1 MAAEKKPR
9 AAKATAETTTT
20 KTTAT
25 KAAATKPKAVRA
37 RKPKAPAIT
46 AEQVAERAYDIWAE
60 GSGDDPFANWIRAE
74 QELQT
79 A

>member
-9 AAKATAETTTT
+9 AAKEKAETKTTTT
-20 KTTAT
+20 K
-25 KAAATKPKAVRA
+25 KAVAAKPRIVRA
-37 RKPKAPAIT
+37 RKPKAPTVT
-46 AEQVAERAYDIWAE
+46 AEQVAERAYYIWAD

-74 QELQT
+74 RELTT

>member
-9 AAKATAETTTT
+9 AAKAKAETKTTTT
-20 KTTAT
+20 K
-25 KAAATKPKAVRA
+25 KAAAAKPKVVRA

-46 AEQVAERAYDIWAE
+46 AEQVAERAYYIWAD

-74 QELQT
+74 RELTT